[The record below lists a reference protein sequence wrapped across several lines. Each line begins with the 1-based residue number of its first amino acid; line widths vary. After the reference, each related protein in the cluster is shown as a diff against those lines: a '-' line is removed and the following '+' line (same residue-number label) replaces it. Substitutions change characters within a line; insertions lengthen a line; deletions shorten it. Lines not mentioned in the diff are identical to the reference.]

1 LIGIGYWSVAGSLLY
16 NRGVHFDK
24 ENFMKIWVR
33 TATTVAIAAL
43 AAVITLS
50 IPNTAK
56 AQPPTGAKGGKG
68 GGKGFAQDPRAQT
81 RSYHFEDTS
90 EDLPYSV
97 YVSSKIKKDQ
107 KAPLIVTLH
116 GLGAP
121 QTIMMGAQAIDLAEA
136 GGYILVSPMGYNT
149 GGWYGSPAF
158 AAGGGR
164 GKGKAAPPGDGKGA
178 PDAVPN
184 AGGGAPKGKGP
195 GGGGGAPQPENLRE
209 LSEKDTMNVIAM
221 VRKEFKIDDKRIY
234 VMGHSMG
241 GAGALY
247 LGSKYPKMFAAV
259 GAEAPAAFW
268 DTKKQTL
275 QAMKDAKVP
284 VMIVHG
290 DIDEVVPVA
299 NSHAWVEI
307 MNELKMNY
315 EFVEQPGITHGPVIQ
330 SGLKPIHEFFA
341 KHKK

>member
-1 LIGIGYWSVAGSLLY
+1 MAVA
-16 NRGVHFDK
+16 F
-24 ENFMKIWVR
+24 
-33 TATTVAIAAL
+33 AAL
-43 AAVITLS
+43 AAWLTLHT
-50 IPNTAK
+50 PNSAQ
-56 AQPPTGAKGGKG
+56 AQPPAAEKGKGTGKG

-81 RSYHFEDTS
+81 RSYHFEDTN

-97 YVSSKIKKDQ
+97 YVSSKIKAGQ

-121 QTIMMGAQAIDLAEA
+121 QTIMMGTAAIDLAEE
-136 GGYILVSPMGYNT
+136 GGYILVAPMGYNT

-158 AAGGGR
+158 SGGPGR
-164 GKGKAAPPGDGKGA
+164 GKGKAAPPAADGKGA
-178 PDAVPN
+178 PDAAANP
-184 AGGGAPKGKGP
+184 AAAAKGPGGAPKGPGDGAAKGK
-195 GGGGGAPQPENLRE
+195 GFGGGAGANQPANLRE

-241 GAGALY
+241 GAGAIY

-259 GAEAPAAFW
+259 AAEAPAAFW
-268 DTKKQTL
+268 DTKKQTM
-275 QAMKDAKVP
+275 QAMKDGKVP

-290 DIDEVVPVA
+290 DIDEVVPFA
-299 NSHAWVEI
+299 NSEAWVEV
-307 MNELKMNY
+307 MKELNMKY
-315 EFVEQPGITHGPVIQ
+315 EFVKQPGITHGPVIQ
-330 SGLKPIHEFFA
+330 SGLKPIYEFFA